1 MLDTS
6 ITGLDSRLVK
16 NVWLVFSP
24 AIWVCHFAQSVAAA
38 PFPRTMVLFRVKYVL
53 LDNSQIHRDPRHAWS
68 VQLEKFL
75 EKSIRM
81 TKVRVL
87 VSIARKEA
95 LTALLDKSRVYR
107 VQKGCMLKKMLRRR
121 ALRVLLGL
129 MQSILVYSS
138 VAPAKLVFSL
148 PVLET
153 SFV

>member
-6 ITGLDSRLVK
+6 ITGLVSRLVK
-16 NVWLVFSP
+16 NAWLVFSP
-24 AIWVCHFAQSVAAA
+24 VIWDCHFAQSVAAA

-53 LDNSQIHRDPRHAWS
+53 LDNSQIHRDPRHAGS
-68 VQLEKFL
+68 APLEKFL

-95 LTALLDKSRVYR
+95 LTAPLDRWLVYR
-107 VQKGCMLKKMLRRR
+107 VPKGCMLKKMLRRR

-138 VAPAKLVFSL
+138 VAPVKVVFSL
-148 PVLET
+148 PALET